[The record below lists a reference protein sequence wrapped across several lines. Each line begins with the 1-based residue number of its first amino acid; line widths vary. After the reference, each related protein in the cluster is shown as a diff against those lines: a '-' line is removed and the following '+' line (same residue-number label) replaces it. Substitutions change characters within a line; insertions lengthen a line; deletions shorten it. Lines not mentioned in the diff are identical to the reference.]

1 MTEHIRGI
9 IAGFLNDLKKK
20 KSDKDR
26 IFQTIRDII
35 DPNTKPHIKDFQL
48 KQRQIFFYV
57 DSAVWG
63 YQLNLLKP
71 QMLDILQKKF
81 PNQVDD
87 IFIKVR
93 S

>member
-26 IFQTIRDII
+26 IFQTIRGTI
-35 DPNTKPHIKDFQL
+35 DSNTKPHIKDFQL
-48 KQRQIFFYV
+48 KQKRIFFYV

-71 QMLDILQKKF
+71 QMLDLLKKEF
-81 PNQVDD
+81 PDQIDD